1 MRSCTHHKN
10 CGNKLAKATQTAP
23 EKNQS
28 DTALVVEEEYITPLV
43 DIIENDNEFII
54 VADMPGASSDGID
67 VKFDNGE
74 LSIYGQ
80 AEVDDDGE
88 EEENIIFRC
97 HQFEPG
103 NYFRNFRI
111 GESINPDAIS
121 ADYADG
127 VLTVHLPK
135 REEIQPRKINVAKKS

>member
-1 MRSCTHHKN
+1 MRSCTHHKS
-10 CGNKLAKATQTAP
+10 CGNKLVKAAQTAP
-23 EKNQS
+23 GKPQG
-28 DTALVVEEEYITPLV
+28 DTTLVVEEEYITPLV
-43 DIIENDNEFII
+43 DIIENDDEFII

-80 AEVDDDGE
+80 ADVDSE
-88 EEENIIFRC
+88 EEAEDIVFRC